1 MTMTEIPGRVVLWCC
16 LSAVGLFAVGGG
28 VFYGIGEWRAEPLS
42 PMVAL
47 LCGFAIEVIAL
58 VLPLYIFAVRRHW
71 RGWAA
76 LGFVPTRFGAVAL
89 ALLAWFAALPLIGF
103 AEEAVSAWFDLGD
116 RNPQFDSISELLGGP
131 GALVVAILAIGVIVP
146 IAEEAFFRGLLFGW
160 LRGRLGLVA
169 GVLLSSLLFSAVH
182 VFDVVL
188 LPVFLLGVLFAAIYA
203 LSKSLW
209 PAVIA
214 HGTHNT
220 LQLAWL
226 YAAVNYDL
234 PLPGFNV

>member
-1 MTMTEIPGRVVLWCC
+1 MTTTEISGRAVLWSC
-16 LSAVGLFAVGGG
+16 LSAAGLFILGGG
-28 VFYGIGEWRAEPLS
+28 VFYGIEEWRTEPMS
-42 PMVAL
+42 PMAAL
-47 LCGFAIEVIAL
+47 LCGFTIEVVAL
-58 VLPLYIFAVRRHW
+58 VLPLHVFVARRDR

-76 LGFVPTRFGAVAL
+76 LGFTPTRLGAVAL
-89 ALLAWFAALPLIGF
+89 ALLAWLVALPLIGF
-103 AEEAVSAWFDLGD
+103 AEDAVSAWLDLGD
-116 RNPQFDSISELLGGP
+116 RNPQFDSIGELLGGP
-131 GALVVAILAIGVIVP
+131 GALVVAILAIGIIVP
-146 IAEEAFFRGLLFGW
+146 VAEEAFFRGLLFGW

-169 GVLLSSLLFSAVH
+169 GVLLSSLLFSVVH

-188 LPVFLLGVLFAAIYA
+188 LPVFLLGILFAAIYA

-220 LQLAWL
+220 IQLVWL

>member
-1 MTMTEIPGRVVLWCC
+1 MTDIPGRAVLWSC
-16 LSAVGLFAVGGG
+16 LSAVGLFALGGG
-28 VFYGIGEWRAEPLS
+28 IFYGIGEWRAEPLS
-42 PMVAL
+42 PLVSL
-47 LCGFAIEVIAL
+47 LCGFAIEVVAL
-58 VLPLYIFAVRRHW
+58 VLPLYLFVVRRHW

-89 ALLAWFAALPLIGF
+89 ALLAWIVAMPLIGF
-103 AEEAVSAWFDLGD
+103 AEEAFSAWLDLGD
-116 RNPQFDSISELLGGP
+116 RNPQFDSIGDLLGSPIMLG
-131 GALVVAILAIGVIVP
+131 VAILAIGVIVP

-160 LRGRLGLVA
+160 LRGRLGLAA
-169 GVLLSSLLFSAVH
+169 GVLLSSLLFSVVH

-188 LPVFLLGVLFAAIYA
+188 LPVFLLGILFAVIYT

-209 PAVIA
+209 PAIIA

-226 YAAVNYDL
+226 YAAVNYDF
-234 PLPGFNV
+234 PLPGFNA